1 VNTARFS
8 ARGVLAALGIG
19 ILSATSWHSAM
30 AAVTVLGVQ
39 YQPDKMHP
47 EFDCIWSNGNYPT
60 SCPSNFAGAN
70 VHVYLRNDE
79 ATSINVT
86 NVPLAGYELATLVK
100 ERVQGGN
107 NPYSIYYYWGSS
119 LF

>member
-1 VNTARFS
+1 MRHVVHVVNTTHFS
-8 ARGVLAALGIG
+8 ARGVLTALGIA
-19 ILSATSWHSAM
+19 ILSAMSWHVAS

-47 EFDCIWSNGNYPT
+47 EFDCIWNNSNYPT

-79 ATSINVT
+79 RDFDQRHQRD
-86 NVPLAGYELATLVK
+86 PG
-100 ERVQGGN
+100 RVRA
-107 NPYSIYYYWGSS
+107 
-119 LF
+119 